1 MVYHA
6 LFLDTVFFQKLRS
19 VFFLFLICDAA
30 MSVLIVE
37 LRTLKALVCLSFL
50 SLLKNYCLLCT
61 ILLMS
66 KSHRRQIIN
75 AILSGRDVLVIMA
88 AGGGKSLCYQ
98 LPAVLRNG
106 VALVVSPLLSLIQD
120 QVHFILF
127 ESSPFFGS

>member
-1 MVYHA
+1 
-6 LFLDTVFFQKLRS
+6 
-19 VFFLFLICDAA
+19 
-30 MSVLIVE
+30 
-37 LRTLKALVCLSFL
+37 
-50 SLLKNYCLLCT
+50 
-61 ILLMS
+61 MS

-127 ESSPFFGS
+127 ESSPFFWFINISTSLKKVIYLPPFQPAGGVASGNGFDCFGNPSIYVNFNNE